1 MKKNK
6 STNIVAGLLMISFIG
21 IFLVLSGRFLYI
33 QVSGEVNNVSLE
45 QWAKQKR
52 TSSYSLHAERGKILD
67 NNGMALAYDQPTYRL
82 YAIVDE
88 AFSENQ
94 KTPQHVENPEERSEE
109 HTSELQ
115 SRGHLVCRL
124 L

>member
-52 TSSYSLHAERGKILD
+52 TSSYSLHAER
-67 NNGMALAYDQPTYRL
+67 
-82 YAIVDE
+82 
-88 AFSENQ
+88 S
-94 KTPQHVENPEERSEE
+94 EERRVGKECRSGRWQD
-109 HTSELQ
+109 HKKKKRQ
-115 SRGHLVCRL
+115 STIDNRTKKRQNKREKK
-124 L
+124 